1 MATKSRTGN
10 QFTISNQLS
19 LFSELT
25 DAELSDNLIE
35 ESIDDR
41 NDYTH
46 TTGTQDPGTLETP
59 SPDDGREPG
68 ERESASAGG
77 FRSAGVDG
85 EPAIRIDGGS
95 KDGLPIRVGDR
106 DEGMGV
112 PPGRGGP
119 APLVVRSNDPRPA
132 PTLAGDLRITPAHAI
147 GEGGLKQ
154 KAQANLAAIRT
165 LKTIEAQ
172 NRPAT
177 PEEKA
182 ALVKYTGWGATPNIF
197 ASQPSPEWQG
207 VADELKELLSVEE
220 YASARASTPNAHY
233 TSPEV
238 IRAIWQAMERFGLKP
253 GTQILEP
260 SMGVGHFFGM
270 MPEGL
275 YPGTRRTGVE
285 LDSTTARIAAKLYPD
300 SSVHAKGFE
309 DAPLPKNS
317 FDAAIGN
324 IPFGNYPIY
333 DPAYRRSPHLTRSIH
348 DYFFAKTLD
357 VIRPGGVIALITSR
371 YTMDKEDSAVRRHLS
386 DESILL
392 GAMRLP
398 NTAFRANAGTDVT
411 TDILFLQKRSRE
423 TPAAGE
429 AWIELRS
436 IETPDG
442 PVEINEYFARNPEM
456 MLGHMGMESG
466 QYGMAP
472 ALIGNLQPGAL
483 ERAVSL
489 LPAAVY
495 KNGDRQTPALG
506 GGPDQ
511 VPAVGEVK
519 EGGLAELDGQIVV
532 RRGNSFEPV
541 PRTVSASARIRG
553 MLQVRDAVREVFRT
567 QLSDAPDSAIV
578 EARRHLNRTYDFFA
592 SRFGPLNARE
602 NVKAFADDPDL
613 PLLVSLEEFD
623 PETRRATK
631 TAIFD
636 RRTLER
642 YRPVERVETASE
654 ALLVSLN
661 ETGEINWA
669 RMESLTGKRASDLQ
683 DELGS
688 LAYRNPEGAAWE
700 TADRY
705 LSGNVRAKLAVAQ
718 ASEQID
724 SAYHRNVEA
733 LQAVQP
739 KDLEPGEIEARL
751 GSSWIPPSDIR
762 DFVTE
767 LLDVPR
773 AGVKIG
779 YAETIATWAIEL
791 DYGAKFVVN
800 NTTTHGTARF
810 RASELIEQ
818 SLNGR
823 TPTAYGEDADGNRI
837 VNQPETIAAREK
849 QQQLKDRFRD
859 WVWEDRERAARLAQ
873 EYNFRFNNLR
883 LRDFDG
889 SHLTL
894 PGMVRTSLRDGDLAP
909 HQKDAVWRILQ
920 GGSPLLA
927 HVVGAGK
934 TWTMAAAAMELR
946 RLDLAKKPMFVVPN
960 HLVDQW
966 GAEFLKLYPQA
977 RLFVAGKDHFETG
990 NRQQAMARIAT
1001 GNYDAVIVSH
1011 RSFEFLPVSDKYFN
1025 RFVEKQVA
1033 ELDAE
1038 ISTVNDSKGD
1048 NRRMVK
1054 ELEKAKKR
1062 LIVRLK
1068 KRADRDSK
1076 DRTMTFEELGVDQL
1090 FVDEADLYK
1099 NLAYVT
1105 KMTRIAGL
1113 PNSDSNR
1120 AFDMFLKIRYL
1131 QESSDGRGVVFA
1143 TGTPISNTL
1152 AEMYTMLRYLGPE
1165 MLSERKVDHFDAWA
1179 ANFAEP
1185 VTSLELAPDGSGYR
1199 MHTRFAKFINLPE
1212 LLSVFRTV
1220 ADVQTADMLNLPRPT
1235 LENGKPT
1242 IQAAP
1247 ASPELKAFIRTL
1259 TERAER
1265 LKKERVD
1272 PAVDNMLKITGE
1284 GRKAALD
1291 MRLIDPRA
1299 EPEMESKIDRAVS
1312 RIVTIWKATEGERS
1326 TQLVFSDLSTPDPQR
1341 FNVYH
1346 DVRSKLVN
1354 AGVPAAE
1361 IAFIHD
1367 AETDTAK
1374 KVLFDGVNAGR
1385 VRILLG
1391 STEKMGAGTN
1401 VQRRLV
1407 ALHHLD
1413 APWRPRDIE
1422 QREGRILRQGNTNKE
1437 VQIFRYVTEGSFD
1450 AYMWQTLETKARF
1463 IQQVMR
1469 GETSVR
1475 SAEDLESG
1483 ALTYAEIKAIASGNP
1498 AVVEKIKIDTEV
1510 RKLDQLRAVHAN
1522 QQRHIRW
1529 EIRDL
1534 PRQIAEAKQ
1543 HLAAIDADIATRNA
1557 SDSSEFTMMVGNR
1570 IFSGKGA
1577 REEAAKALTF
1587 TILSWR
1593 DDQTMQPR
1601 VSIRGFEILSRGKS
1615 GGFGL
1620 LQEDERVP
1628 ELFIRGR
1635 ATYSANLNATNPV
1648 GTVQSIEHALRN
1660 LDKLAAEQQNRVA
1673 RIEKELADYQSQA
1686 HRPFEHE
1693 ERLKQLLARQ
1703 SELNS
1708 LLDLDKGDQ
1717 QAGDSAS
1724 DVKDDPQVGR
1734 ATPAI
1739 SRGRDEVAK
1748 RAEAYM
1754 RASGTAIR
1762 EMPIAERAPPQT
1774 GPVSGRAVA
1783 KDEAHI
1789 AVATAANS
1797 FFVVPSTVLGRNVE
1811 IGERLS
1817 LRFHHG
1823 RASIDDSRDRAR

>member
-1 MATKSRTGN
+1 MATKSPTGS
-10 QFTISNQLS
+10 SNQLS
-19 LFSELT
+19 LFSEPT
-25 DAELSDNLIE
+25 DAELVDNLVE
-35 ESIDDR
+35 ESIDAR
-41 NDYTH
+41 NGDDTH
-46 TTGTQDPGTLETP
+46 TIGTQNTGTLETP
-59 SPDDGREPG
+59 SSDDGRETG
-68 ERESASAGG
+68 QWESTSAGG

-85 EPAIRIDGGS
+85 EPAIRVDGGS
-95 KDGLPIRVGDR
+95 EDGLPIRVGDR
-106 DEGMGV
+106 DEGMGI

-119 APLVVRSNDPRPA
+119 APAFVRSSDSRP
-132 PTLAGDLRITPAHAI
+132 TSILARDLRITSAHGI

-154 KAQANLAAIRT
+154 KAEANLAAIRA
-165 LKTIEAQ
+165 LKILEAES
-172 NRPAT
+172 RPAT

-182 ALVKYTGWGATPNIF
+182 VLVKYTGWGAMPNAF
-197 ASQPSPEWQG
+197 ASLPSRDWQS
-207 VADELKELLSVEE
+207 VADELKVLLNADE

-238 IRAIWQAMERFGLKP
+238 IQAIWQAMEQFGLTS
-253 GTQILEP
+253 GAQILEP
-260 SMGVGHFFGM
+260 SLGVGHFFGM
-270 MPEGL
+270 MPEPL
-275 YPGTRRTGVE
+275 YAGTKRTGVE
-285 LDSTTARIAAKLYPD
+285 LDSITARIAATLYPD

-309 DAPLPKNS
+309 ETPLPKNF

-324 IPFGNYPIY
+324 IPFGNYPVY

-357 VIRPGGVIALITSR
+357 VVRPGGVIALITSR

-386 DESILL
+386 DGSILL
-392 GAMRLP
+392 GALRLP
-398 NTAFRANAGTDVT
+398 NTAFKANAGTEVT

-423 TPAAGE
+423 KPASGE
-429 AWIELRS
+429 SWIELRS
-436 IETPDG
+436 IETADG
-442 PVEINEYFARNPEM
+442 QVEINQYFARHPEM
-456 MLGHMGMESG
+456 MLGRMGMESG

-472 ALIGNLQPGAL
+472 ALIGNLEPGAL
-483 ERAVSL
+483 QKAFSL

-495 KNGDRQTPALG
+495 KNRDSEAHVLG
-506 GGPDQ
+506 AGPDQ

-519 EGGLAELDGQIVV
+519 EGGLAERHGQLVV
-532 RRGNSFEPV
+532 RRGHTFEPV
-541 PRTVSASARIRG
+541 TLPLSARARIRG

-567 QLSDAPDSAIV
+567 QLSDAPDQAIV

-623 PETRRATK
+623 PETKRATK

-669 RMESLTGKRASDLQ
+669 RMESLTGRGAPELQ
-683 DELGS
+683 DELGP
-688 LAYRNPEGAAWE
+688 LAYRNPEGGAWE

-705 LSGNVRAKLAVAQ
+705 LSGNVRSKLAVAQ

-724 SAYHRNVEA
+724 PAYRRNVEA

-767 LLDVPR
+767 ILDIPR

-779 YAETIATWAIEL
+779 YAETIATWTIEL

-823 TPTAYGEDADGNRI
+823 TPTAYDEDADGNRI

-859 WVWEDRERAARLAQ
+859 WVWEDRERATRLAQ
-873 EYNFRFNNLR
+873 EYNFRFNNIR

-894 PGMVRTSLRDGDLAP
+894 PGMVRTSLRAGDLAP

-934 TWTMAAAAMELR
+934 TWTMTAAAMELR

-977 RLFVAGKDHFETG
+977 RLFVAGKDHFESG

-1033 ELDAE
+1033 ELDGE
-1038 ISTVNDSKGD
+1038 IRTVNDSKGD

-1105 KMTRIAGL
+1105 KMSRIAGL

-1212 LLSVFRTV
+1212 LLSVFRSV
-1220 ADVQTADMLNLPRPT
+1220 ADVQTADMLNLPRPA
-1235 LENGKPT
+1235 LENGRPA
-1242 IQAAP
+1242 IEAAP

-1265 LKKERVD
+1265 LKKARVD

-1291 MRLIDPRA
+1291 LRLIDPQA
-1299 EPEMESKIDRAVS
+1299 EPETETKIDRAVS
-1312 RIVTIWKATEGERS
+1312 RIIKIWKATQGERS
-1326 TQLVFSDLSTPDPQR
+1326 TQLVFSDLSTPDPNR
-1341 FNVYH
+1341 FNVYC
-1346 DVRSKLVN
+1346 DVRSKLVK
-1354 AGVPAAE
+1354 AGIPTAE

-1367 AETDTAK
+1367 AETDTTK
-1374 KVLFDGVNAGR
+1374 KLLFDAVNAGR
-1385 VRILLG
+1385 VRVLLG

-1422 QREGRILRQGNTNKE
+1422 QREGRILRQGNGNKE

-1498 AVVEKIKIDTEV
+1498 AVVEKIKVDTEI

-1534 PRQIAEAKQ
+1534 PRQITEAK
-1543 HLAAIDADIATRNA
+1543 HHVASIEADVGTRNA
-1557 SDSSEFTMMVGNR
+1557 DESSEFSMAVGNR
-1570 IFSGKGA
+1570 VFSGKGA

-1587 TILSWR
+1587 AILSWR
-1593 DDQTMQPR
+1593 DDQTIQPR
-1601 VSIRGFEILSRGKS
+1601 GSFRGFEILTRGRS
-1615 GGFGL
+1615 GGFGM
-1620 LQEDERVP
+1620 LQEDDRLP
-1628 ELFIRGR
+1628 ELFVRGR
-1635 ATYSANLNATNPV
+1635 ATYSANLNATNPI
-1648 GTVQSIEHALRN
+1648 GTVQSIEHTLRN
-1660 LDKLAAEQQNRVA
+1660 LDRLATEQQNRVT

-1686 HRPFEHE
+1686 DRPFEHE
-1693 ERLKQLLARQ
+1693 ERLKQLLIRQ
-1703 SELNS
+1703 SELNC

-1717 QAGDSAS
+1717 QGADSGPDFKDEADIGPSVTAQPPDRS
-1724 DVKDDPQVGR
+1724 DIAKM
-1734 ATPAI
+1734 A
-1739 SRGRDEVAK
+1739 EVQ
-1748 RAEAYM
+1748 M
-1754 RASGTAIR
+1754 RTSGGAIR
-1762 EMPIAERAPPQT
+1762 EMPISERTPPQAGPIT
-1774 GPVSGRAVA
+1774 GKVVA
-1783 KDEAHI
+1783 KNEAHL

-1797 FFVVPSTVLGRNVE
+1797 FVVLDATPLGRDVQ

-1817 LRFHHG
+1817 LRFHQG
-1823 RASIDDSRDRAR
+1823 RASIDEGRNRSR

>member
-1 MATKSRTGN
+1 
-10 QFTISNQLS
+10 
-19 LFSELT
+19 
-25 DAELSDNLIE
+25 
-35 ESIDDR
+35 
-41 NDYTH
+41 
-46 TTGTQDPGTLETP
+46 
-59 SPDDGREPG
+59 
-68 ERESASAGG
+68 
-77 FRSAGVDG
+77 V
-85 EPAIRIDGGS
+85 GS
-95 KDGLPIRVGDR
+95 
-106 DEGMGV
+106 
-112 PPGRGGP
+112 
-119 APLVVRSNDPRPA
+119 
-132 PTLAGDLRITPAHAI
+132 
-147 GEGGLKQ
+147 LKQ

-165 LKTIEAQ
+165 LKTIEAE

-182 ALVKYTGWGATPNIF
+182 ALVKYTGWGAMPNAF
-197 ASQPSPEWQG
+197 APQPPPDWQA
-207 VADELKELLSVEE
+207 VADELKDLLSAEE

-238 IRAIWQAMERFGLKP
+238 VQAIWQAMERFGLQP
-253 GTQILEP
+253 GAQILEP
-260 SMGVGHFFGM
+260 SLGVGHFFGL
-270 MPEGL
+270 MPESL

-285 LDSTTARIAAKLYPD
+285 LDSITARIAAQLYPD
-300 SSVHAKGFE
+300 SRVHAKAFE
-309 DAPLPKNS
+309 DTPLPKDS

-324 IPFGNYPIY
+324 IPFGNYPVY
-333 DPAYRRSPHLTRSIH
+333 DPAYRRSPHLTHAIH
-348 DYFFAKTLD
+348 DYFLAKCLD
-357 VIRPGGVIALITSR
+357 VVRPGGVIAVITSR
-371 YTMDKEDSAVRRHLS
+371 YTMDKLDSTVRRHLA
-386 DESILL
+386 DGSILL
-392 GAMRLP
+392 GAVRLP
-398 NTAFRANAGTDVT
+398 NTAFKANAGTEVT
-411 TDILFLQKRSRE
+411 TDILFLQKRSPD
-423 TPAAGE
+423 TPPGE
-429 AWIELRS
+429 SWIELRS
-436 IETPDG
+436 IETADG
-442 PVEINEYFARNPEM
+442 PVEINEYFARHPEM
-456 MLGHMGMESG
+456 MLGRMGMESG
-466 QYGMAP
+466 QYGAAP
-472 ALIGNLQPGAL
+472 ALIGNLEPGAL
-483 ERAVSL
+483 ENAVSL
-489 LPAAVY
+489 LPSAVY
-495 KNGDRQTPALG
+495 KGRDGQSPVLSASSE
-506 GGPDQ
+506 Q
-511 VPAVGEVK
+511 VPAAGAVK
-519 EGGLAELDGQIVV
+519 EGGLAERDGQIVV
-532 RRGNSFEPV
+532 RRGNDFEPLTL
-541 PRTVSASARIRG
+541 PASARARIRG

-567 QLSDAPDSAIV
+567 QLSDAPDEAIV
-578 EARRHLNRTYDFFA
+578 EARRHLNRTYDLFA
-592 SRFGPLNARE
+592 SRFGPLNAKE
-602 NVKAFADDPDL
+602 NVKAFAGDPDL

-623 PETRRATK
+623 PETKRATQ

-661 ETGEINWA
+661 ETGQINWP
-669 RMESLTGKRASDLQ
+669 RMESLTGRRAPELQ
-683 DELGS
+683 AELGS
-688 LAYRNPEGAAWE
+688 LAYRNPESGAWE

-705 LSGNVRAKLAVAQ
+705 LSGNVRTKLAVAQ
-718 ASEQID
+718 ASARID
-724 SAYHRNVEA
+724 PAYRRNVEA
-733 LQAVQP
+733 LQGVQP
-739 KDLEPGEIEARL
+739 KDLEPSEIEARL
-751 GSSWIPPSDIR
+751 GSSWIPPSDVR
-762 DFVTE
+762 DFVAE

-773 AGVKIG
+773 ASVKIG
-779 YAETIATWAIEL
+779 YAETIATWTVEL
-791 DYGAKFVVN
+791 DYGAKHVVN

-810 RASELIEQ
+810 RGSEFIEQ

-823 TPTAYGEDADGNRI
+823 TPTAYDEHEDGSRT

-859 WVWEDRERAARLAQ
+859 WVWEDRDRAERLAK
-873 EYNFRFNNLR
+873 EYNARFNNLR

-909 HQKDAVWRILQ
+909 HQKNAVWRILQ

-934 TWTMAAAAMELR
+934 TWTMTAAAMELR

-990 NRQQAMARIAT
+990 SRQQAMARIAT

-1011 RSFEFLPVSDKYFN
+1011 RSFEFLPVSDACFN

-1038 ISTVNDSKGD
+1038 IGLAADSKDD
-1048 NRRMVK
+1048 NRRIVK

-1076 DRTMTFEELGVDQL
+1076 DQAMTFEELGVDQL

-1105 KMTRIAGL
+1105 KMSRIAGL

-1131 QESSDGRGVVFA
+1131 QERSEGRGVVFA

-1152 AEMYTMLRYLGPE
+1152 AEMYTMLRYLAPE
-1165 MLSERKVDHFDAWA
+1165 MLSERKVEHFDSWA
-1179 ANFAEP
+1179 ANFAEA

-1199 MHTRFAKFINLPE
+1199 MHTRFARFINLQE

-1220 ADVQTADMLNLPRPT
+1220 ADVQTADMLNLPRPEI
-1235 LENGKPT
+1235 ENGKPA
-1242 IQAAP
+1242 IASAP

-1272 PAVDNMLKITGE
+1272 PSIDNMLKITGE

-1291 MRLIDPRA
+1291 MRLIDPKA
-1299 EPEMESKIDRAVS
+1299 EPESETKIDLAVS
-1312 RIVTIWKATEGERS
+1312 RIVRIWQATQNERS
-1326 TQLVFSDLSTPDPQR
+1326 TQLVFSDLSTPDPDR
-1341 FNVYH
+1341 FNVYE
-1346 DVRSKLVN
+1346 DVRSKLVR
-1354 AGVPAAE
+1354 AGVPARE

-1374 KVLFDGVNAGR
+1374 KLLFDAVNAGR
-1385 VRILLG
+1385 VRVLIG

-1422 QREGRILRQGNTNKE
+1422 QREGRILRQGNANKE

-1498 AVVEKIKIDTEV
+1498 AVVEKIKVDTEV

-1534 PRQIAEAKQ
+1534 PRQITEVKQ
-1543 HLAAIDADIATRNA
+1543 HLAHIEADIATRNA
-1557 SDSSEFTMMVGNR
+1557 NDSGEFSMTVGNR
-1570 IFSGKGA
+1570 VFSGKGA

-1587 TILSWR
+1587 AVLSWR
-1593 DDQTMQPR
+1593 DDQTMQAR
-1601 VSIRGFEILSRGKS
+1601 GTFRGFDLMSRGRGS
-1615 GGFGL
+1615 AFGL

-1628 ELFIRGR
+1628 DLLVRGR
-1635 ATYSANLNATNPV
+1635 AMYPANLNAANPI
-1648 GTVQSIEHALRN
+1648 GTVQSIEHTLRN

-1686 HRPFEHE
+1686 DRPFEHE
-1693 ERLKQLLARQ
+1693 ERLKQLVARQ
-1703 SELNS
+1703 VELNS

-1717 QAGDSAS
+1717 QGAAPIPDQ
-1724 DVKDDPQVGR
+1724 DEPEIGR
-1734 ATPAI
+1734 AIQPA
-1739 SRGRDEVAK
+1739 SQGREEVAK
-1748 RAEAYM
+1748 MAETHM

-1762 EMPIAERAPPQT
+1762 EAPISERTPPQNGSIT
-1774 GPVSGRAVA
+1774 GRAVA
-1783 KDEAHI
+1783 KNETHVAL
-1789 AVATAANS
+1789 ATAANS
-1797 FFVVPSTVLGRNVE
+1797 FLVVEAMPLGRDVQ

-1817 LRFHHG
+1817 LRFHKG
-1823 RASIDDSRDRAR
+1823 RASIDNGRDRGR